1 MTALLACAVLGG
13 CAADE
18 DDPRDAPSGEP
29 QAAAARAVSDVLVTR
44 DDPSLPPA
52 CRPRALALRIGD
64 FLDAVSRGDSAAAR
78 YMAPSGGWYSVTEG
92 RARHF
97 VAYDRAKL
105 APYFARRHE
114 HGERMRLLELA
125 VGFANGLG
133 HIEFRVERRADD
145 LRELGVVGT
154 VAHGKGAVNC
164 STRQIVVWSMGMP
177 IRQVPDFVICR
188 RPPAARDDVVVAC
201 ARRWR

>member
-1 MTALLACAVLGG
+1 VWTRTATLIACAVLGG

-18 DDPRDAPSGEP
+18 GKPRV
-29 QAAAARAVSDVLVTR
+29 AAAPVPSDVLVTR
-44 DDPSLPPA
+44 DDPSLPAA

-64 FLDAVSRGDSAAAR
+64 FLDAVSRGDPEAAR
-78 YMAPSGGWYSVTEG
+78 FVAPSGGWYSASEG
-92 RARHF
+92 GVRHF

-105 APYFARRHE
+105 TPYFERRHE

-145 LRELGVVGT
+145 LRRLGVVGT

-164 STRQIVVWSMGMP
+164 FTRQIVVWSMGMP
-177 IRQVPDFVICR
+177 IRRVPDYVICR
-188 RPPAARDDVVVAC
+188 PPRDAAVVAC